1 MTKQRKQRRARKK
14 GLKADYRGANPEQ
27 VAEAVLRFRTQPGM
41 AGPQEVRQPVTVDQ
55 RPSSGPCHSRI

>member
-14 GLKADYRGANPEQ
+14 GLKADYRGANPER

-41 AGPQEVRQPVTVDQ
+41 RDRKRFVN
-55 RPSSGPCHSRI
+55 PSR